1 MAVAAIKKPILT
13 ALCYPDVPTFTGH
26 VVRLAQANVWPVIC
40 GSMGEAHHLTNE
52 ERVTLIKAARE
63 ALDQAGLTDTP
74 IMAGT

>member
-1 MAVAAIKKPILT
+1 VTNRPRDNCILT
-13 ALCYPDVPTFTGH
+13 SLLPLDVPTFTGH

-63 ALDQAGLTDTP
+63 ALDQAGLNDTP